1 MRHINKFRTSGIP
14 GLPCPCCPP
23 RIGLPE
29 AIFST
34 TTPTTPISSILTT
47 STPSLTPSLTDS
59 EKPSGS
65 KDILFTASV
74 AELRR
79 KAQEHS
85 AALWQSLQ
93 QIHNVS
99 NEKPELPE
107 VPKEIEKVSVKE
119 DISQ

>member
-1 MRHINKFRTSGIP
+1 MSNNYILGIP

-23 RIGLPE
+23 RIGLPDT
-29 AIFST
+29 IFST
-34 TTPTTPISSILTT
+34 ATPTTPISSILTT
-47 STPSLTPSLTDS
+47 STPSLTPTLTET

-93 QIHNVS
+93 QIHNVN

-107 VPKEIEKVSVKE
+107 VPKDLEKVPVKE